1 MEIIRATYGMQ
12 YHLYFVAL
20 EGIPLLS
27 DVSPENIGCWELS
40 LNLSLMCSFSSIRLL
55 SYEGP

>member
-27 DVSPENIGCWELS
+27 DVGPENIGCWELS
-40 LNLSLMCSFSSIRLL
+40 LNLSLTAQLFEHPVLKL
-55 SYEGP
+55 